1 MNKAQVSI
9 HARATLVAAAAL
21 ALAAVSPVAAGYSS
35 TSLVDVPA
43 SEYLDH
49 MQYEI
54 DLVIAVSADE
64 EISDYG
70 TLNFNF
76 GIGGMSE
83 VGVAAYSVWEEVAL
97 AAHFKVEAIDEEHF
111 FKYQPAFSVGM
122 DNLTIGDGIV
132 SNAGNRHPRDTA
144 AYDLDFQDNI
154 TAYGVFSK
162 TIDPV
167 GTFHVGWGTGR
178 FVGEGPRSRK
188 LRGVFAGYNR
198 RIWKTFEIM
207 IEEDGRDVN
216 VGVRHIFPW
225 ITLGAA
231 IEKAEQLWSP
241 DFDPYYSITIEFSP
255 RPLHTGPER
264 LQARRNIRSAT
275 GEIDVLKR
283 RIEDEQE
290 LVAALREEVYAM
302 TAEYRDQGID
312 PSSAAAVNLEI
323 ERLERALEAARE
335 NQPYEDAPDNGG
347 GI

>member
-1 MNKAQVSI
+1 VAVV
-9 HARATLVAAAAL
+9 LAAATPAL
-21 ALAAVSPVAAGYSS
+21 GGYSS

-49 MQYEI
+49 MQYEA
-54 DLVIAVSADE
+54 DLIIAVSGDE
-64 EISDYG
+64 DISDYG

-83 VGVAAYSVWEEVAL
+83 VGLAAYSVWEEIAV
-97 AAHFKVEAIDEEHF
+97 AAHFKVEVIDEEHY

-122 DNLTIGDGIV
+122 DNLTIGDGTI
-132 SNAGNRHPRDTA
+132 SNAGNRYPRDTA
-144 AYDLDFQDNI
+144 AYDLDYKDNI
-154 TAYGVFSK
+154 SVYGVFSK

-167 GTFHVGWGTGR
+167 GTFHAGWGGGR
-178 FVGEGPRSRK
+178 FVGQGPTSEK
-188 LRGVFAGYNR
+188 MRGIFLGYNR

-216 VGVRHIFPW
+216 VGVRHTFPW

-231 IEKAEQLWSP
+231 IEKAEQLGSD

-264 LQARRNIRSAT
+264 LQARRSIRSAE
-275 GEIDVLKR
+275 GEIDVLRR
-283 RIEDEQE
+283 RIEDERE
-290 LVAALREEVYAM
+290 LVTALREEIYAM
-302 TAEYRDQGID
+302 TAEYKDQGID
-312 PSSAAAVNLEI
+312 PSSAATVNLEI
-323 ERLERALEAARE
+323 ERLERALDAARE
-335 NQPYEDAPDNGG
+335 NQSDEATRDNEG